1 MTSKR
6 IDMYNQA
13 ITYAEKYNIPYI
25 DLRERVKDLPTKNL
39 YRDTVHTLEFGSKI
53 YGEFIYQTFLEKI
66 LPFNKLN
73 FSDISKTKYS
83 NIQKIPIDS
92 ETIYEEICIIGSAE
106 VMGLYQNVGPYSGK
120 IELIVDDTEKS
131 IQDLWDCWC
140 YYEREVLKIRKEF
153 KSKLLIRVSQED
165 FDRSSAKEQADW
177 TVTKVIKP
185 CGFLYFI
192 GTISKIEYK

>member
-1 MTSKR
+1 MTDKR

-13 ITYAEKYNIPYI
+13 IAYAKKYSIPYI
-25 DLRERVKDLPTKNL
+25 DLREHVKDLSIKDL

-66 LPFNKLN
+66 LPFNNLN

-83 NIQKIPIDS
+83 NIQKMLIEPK
-92 ETIYEEICIIGSAE
+92 TIYEEISIVGSAE
-106 VMGLYQNVGPYSGK
+106 VMGLYQNIGPYSGK
-120 IELIVDDTEKS
+120 IELIINDTEKS
-131 IQDLWDCWC
+131 TQDLWDCWC
-140 YYEREVLKIRKEF
+140 YYERVVLKITKEF
-153 KSKLLIRVSQED
+153 KGKLLIKVSQEN
-165 FDRSSAKEQADW
+165 FDRSSAKEQVDW

-192 GTISKIEYK
+192 GTISKIQYQ